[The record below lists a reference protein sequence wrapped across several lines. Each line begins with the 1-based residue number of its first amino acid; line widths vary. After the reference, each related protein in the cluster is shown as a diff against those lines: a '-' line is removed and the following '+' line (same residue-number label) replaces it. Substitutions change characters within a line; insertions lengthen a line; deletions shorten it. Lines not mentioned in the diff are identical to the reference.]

1 MPIIYRR
8 LSIFQLS
15 DFDYVLPSELIAQYP
30 AYHRGLSRLL
40 VINTS
45 THGLEH
51 HRFRDITYFLREG
64 DLLVLNDTK
73 VLRARLMGRRHSGGK
88 VEVLLLA
95 SQDKGH
101 RRYQAL
107 IKPLSRLKKDEEL
120 LFDKG
125 FSCRLVD
132 PKEKIVEFQD
142 ACGPEVM
149 EKIGLLPLPSY
160 IERYPTLLDMRRYQ
174 TVFAKNEGAVAA
186 PTAGLHFSKAL
197 LARLKRK
204 GVEVATLT
212 LHVNYATFSPV
223 RSQDIRAHR
232 MLPEYYEIPGETVA
246 CVRKAKK
253 DKKRVVA
260 VGTTV
265 CKALEDRACDLLAD
279 GAASKLTGESR
290 LFIYPPF
297 SFRVVDS
304 LVTNFHLPRTSL
316 LMLVSAFAGRDL
328 ILKAYK
334 EAVFKEYRFYS
345 YGDAMLIL

>member
-1 MPIIYRR
+1 M
-8 LSIFQLS
+8 FQLS
-15 DFDYVLPSELIAQYP
+15 DFDYVLPQGLIAQYP
-30 AYHRGLSRLL
+30 AHHRVLSRLL

-45 THGLEH
+45 RRQLEH
-51 HRFRDITYFLREG
+51 RRFRDITYFLRKG

-73 VLRARLMGRRHSGGK
+73 VLRARLMGRRRSGGK

-95 SQDKGH
+95 PQDSGCK
-101 RRYQAL
+101 RYHAL

-132 PKEKIVEFQD
+132 PKQKIVEFKY

-149 EKIGLLPLPSY
+149 EKIGLLPLPPY
-160 IERYPTLLDMRRYQ
+160 IERSVTLLDRRRYQ

-197 LARLKRK
+197 LARLKEK

-223 RSQDIRAHR
+223 RSQDIRGHH
-232 MLPEYYEIPGETVA
+232 MMPEYYEIPGETVA
-246 CVRKAKK
+246 RIRKAKK
-253 DKKRVVA
+253 YKKRVVA

-279 GAASKLTGESR
+279 GAADKLTGESR

-297 SFRVVDS
+297 SFKVVDS

-316 LMLVSAFAGRDL
+316 LMLVSAFAGRDM
-328 ILKAYK
+328 ILRAYRKA
-334 EAVFKEYRFYS
+334 VLKEYRFYS
-345 YGDAMLIL
+345 YGDAMLIV

>member
-1 MPIIYRR
+1 M
-8 LSIFQLS
+8 FQLS
-15 DFDYVLPSELIAQYP
+15 DFDYALPQELIAQYP
-30 AYHRGLSRLL
+30 AHRRGSSRLL

-45 THGLEH
+45 NRLLEH
-51 HRFRDITYFLREG
+51 HRFCDIINFLRKG

-73 VLRARLMGRRHSGGK
+73 VLRARLMGRRRSGGK

-95 SQDKGH
+95 PQDKSY

-107 IKPLSRLKKDEEL
+107 IKPLARLKKDEEL

-132 PKEKIVEFQD
+132 PVQKIVEFQE

-149 EKIGLLPLPSY
+149 EKIGLLPLPPY
-160 IERYPTLLDMRRYQ
+160 IERSPTLLDICRYQ

-186 PTAGLHFSKAL
+186 PTAGLHFSKGL
-197 LARLKRK
+197 LARLKEK

-223 RSQDIRAHR
+223 RSQDIRGHR
-232 MLPEYYEIPGETVA
+232 MLPEYYEIPCETVA

-279 GAASKLTGESR
+279 GAENKLTGESR
-290 LFIYPPF
+290 LFIYPTF

-304 LVTNFHLPRTSL
+304 LITNFHLPRTSL

-328 ILKAYK
+328 ILEAYR
-334 EAVFKEYRFYS
+334 EAVLKEYRFYS
-345 YGDAMLIL
+345 YGDAMLIQ

>member
-1 MPIIYRR
+1 M
-8 LSIFQLS
+8 FQLS
-15 DFDYVLPSELIAQYP
+15 DFDYVLPQQLIAQYP
-30 AYHRGLSRLL
+30 AHRRTLSRLL

-45 THGLEH
+45 TRRLEH
-51 HRFRDITYFLREG
+51 HRFYDITNFLKKG

-73 VLRARLMGRRHSGGK
+73 VLRARLIGRRRSGGK
-88 VEVLLLA
+88 VEVLLLFP
-95 SQDKGH
+95 QDKSY

-125 FSCRLVD
+125 FSCRLAD
-132 PKEKIVEFQD
+132 PVQKIVEFQG

-149 EKIGLLPLPSY
+149 KKIGLLPLPPY
-160 IERYPTLLDMRRYQ
+160 IERSPTLLDICRYQ

-186 PTAGLHFSKAL
+186 PTAGLHFSKDL
-197 LARLKRK
+197 LARLKEK

-223 RSQDIRAHR
+223 RSRDIRSHR
-232 MLPEYYEIPGETVA
+232 MLPEYYEIPGETVT

-265 CKALEDRACDLLAD
+265 CRALEDRACDLLAD
-279 GAASKLTGESR
+279 GGAFKLTGESR

-297 SFRVVDS
+297 SFKVVDS
-304 LVTNFHLPRTSL
+304 LITNFHLPRTSL

-328 ILKAYK
+328 ILEAYN
-334 EAVFKEYRFYS
+334 EAVLKEYRFYS
-345 YGDAMLIL
+345 YGDAMLII